1 MAARGVS
8 SKRFEPIKKNGI
20 SLRNDELLDTH
31 LKPLRIGGRNTPLE
45 LSKDEVRLNGDLYL
59 DGNLSKGILKT
70 EQQYLELIPLT
81 WLRINPT
88 LLGGHLDLFIAG
100 GDPWLSGSG
109 DEFVFTC
116 GNSTHG
122 STATYSFRNT
132 NEEKIFSL
140 DASNTRL
147 RILDDSNTSDYFDI
161 TVSPGNGA
169 TTISTVDADAA
180 LAHLE
185 LAPDGD
191 LVLAPVSQKPIINA
205 TDGLYFDGGT
215 HTYIYEST
223 DDVLRVAVGGDIMM
237 QLSEKGDDGNE
248 VSFGSS
254 CVGFTQLEPTFDG
267 TNTYVDFRLSNKQFL
282 TFGAASIT
290 NLNVRFP
297 LVSGNFVL
305 LIKQDGTGSRTITN
319 WKVQEFDETAA
330 DGSNAVKF
338 AGGSNPTLT
347 TDANHVD
354 IISFYWDADNEIA
367 YGVATLDF
375 QF

>member
-1 MAARGVS
+1 MAGRGVS

-161 TVSPGNGA
+161 TVGAEGA
-169 TTISTVDADAA
+169 TTISTTDADTAVG
-180 LAHLE
+180 HLT
-185 LAPDGD
+185 LDPDGD
-191 LVLAPVSQKPIINA
+191 LIVSGADTKIDA
-205 TDGLYFDGGT
+205 TKKIYLDGGNDI
-215 HTYIYEST
+215 YIVGEPI
-223 DDVLRVAVGGDIMM
+223 VADTMSFYVGGVNMLAL
-237 QLSEKGDDGNE
+237 QESA
-248 VSFGSS
+248 VSS
-254 CVGFTQLEPTFDG
+254 V
-267 TNTYVDFRLSNKQFL
+267 NINY
-282 TFGAASIT
+282 
-290 NLNVRFP
+290 
-297 LVSGNFVL
+297 
-305 LIKQDGTGSRTITN
+305 
-319 WKVQEFDETAA
+319 
-330 DGSNAVKF
+330 
-338 AGGSNPTLT
+338 
-347 TDANHVD
+347 
-354 IISFYWDADNEIA
+354 
-367 YGVATLDF
+367 
-375 QF
+375 